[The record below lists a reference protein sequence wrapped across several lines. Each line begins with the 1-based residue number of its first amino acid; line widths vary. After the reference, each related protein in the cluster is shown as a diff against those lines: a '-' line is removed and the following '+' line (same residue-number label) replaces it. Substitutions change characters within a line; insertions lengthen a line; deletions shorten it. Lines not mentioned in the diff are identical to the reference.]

1 MNGLLKTF
9 LATDGSMEN
18 SEFDDYI
25 VGTACPKCG
34 EEFERTMAWC
44 RAHDAIECPCGGR
57 IQIRYESLIRMLTP
71 GTKGMDGMRGVLEA
85 IRKEE
90 LKEIKEE
97 LRNYARDHP
106 ELSDQELQR
115 HVYEAQTNRFGE
127 YLTISIGG
135 ASIESFFVKGE

>member
-1 MNGLLKTF
+1 
-9 LATDGSMEN
+9 
-18 SEFDDYI
+18 
-25 VGTACPKCG
+25 
-34 EEFERTMAWC
+34 MAWC
-44 RAHDAIECPCGGR
+44 KAHDAIECPCPCGRR

-85 IRKEE
+85 IRKKE

-115 HVYEAQTNRFGE
+115 HVYEAQKNRFGE